1 MTGGAGFFIVSIL
14 IFGEM
19 RPLHI
24 RISEIP
30 RDGLDVV
37 AARGKSWI
45 SGLLEGL
52 NPYPLR
58 TCRLVSAELFLSL
71 EGRDL
76 MTSGSFTAEG
86 EGVCD
91 RCTEPVSVRIE
102 KEFHAALV
110 PRDHGPAETRD
121 LELHGEDLEI
131 GFYDGGGIDVAD
143 IFWEQVALALPVKVL
158 CRDDCL
164 GVCPRCGADRNR
176 AVCSCREEGRA
187 RPFDVLKTLKG
198 EKE

>member
-1 MTGGAGFFIVSIL
+1 
-14 IFGEM
+14 M

-37 AARGKSWI
+37 AARGKAWI
-45 SGLLEGL
+45 PRLLEGL
-52 NPYPLR
+52 NPHPLR
-58 TCRLVSAELFLSL
+58 TCRLVSASLFLSL

-76 MTSGSFTAEG
+76 VTSGSFAAEG

-91 RCTEPVSVRIE
+91 RCTEPVAVRME
-102 KEFHAALV
+102 KEFHAVLV
-110 PRDHGPAETRD
+110 PRDHGPAESRD
-121 LELHGEDLEI
+121 IELHGDDLEI

-143 IFWEQVALALPVKVL
+143 IFWEQVVLALPVKIL
-158 CRDDCL
+158 CRDDCQ

-176 AVCSCREEGRA
+176 ARCSCREDAEA
-187 RPFDVLKTLKG
+187 KPFDVLKNLRE

>member
-1 MTGGAGFFIVSIL
+1 
-14 IFGEM
+14 M

-30 RDGLDVV
+30 REGLDVV
-37 AARGKSWI
+37 AARGKAWI
-45 SGLLEGL
+45 PGLLEGL

-58 TCRLVSAELFLSL
+58 TCRLVSADLFLSL

-76 MTSGSFTAEG
+76 LTSGSFTAEG

-91 RCTEPVSVRIE
+91 RCAEPVSVRME
-102 KEFHAALV
+102 REFHAVLV
-110 PRDHGPAETRD
+110 PRGHGPSEARD
-121 LELHGEDLEI
+121 VELHADDLEI

-143 IFWEQVALALPVKVL
+143 VFWEQVVLALPVKVL
-158 CRDDCL
+158 CRDDCR

-176 AVCSCREEGRA
+176 VRCSCADEAEEK
-187 RPFDVLKTLKG
+187 PFDILKTLKE